1 MVSTLGTLS
10 SEKLGGFK
18 LRCFHTNGSTCAA
31 TAWQKAKKDDQLV
44 KFGGGF
50 YCGKVGDIYVF
61 NGRVGTIHH
70 VSYFVV
76 KTPFN

>member
-1 MVSTLGTLS
+1 VKCDFLVSKVLLS
-10 SEKLGGFK
+10 NGFNV
-18 LRCFHTNGSTCAA
+18 LCRYA
-31 TAWQKAKKDDQLV
+31 TVWQEAKEAGLLV